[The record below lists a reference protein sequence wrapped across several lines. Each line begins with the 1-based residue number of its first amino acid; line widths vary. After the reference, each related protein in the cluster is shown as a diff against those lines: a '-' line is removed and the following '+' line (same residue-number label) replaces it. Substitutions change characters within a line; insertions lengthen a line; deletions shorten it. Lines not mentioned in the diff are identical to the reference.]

1 MHRYRLGADLL
12 ERSSAEKD
20 LGVLDNRLSV
30 SQQCALVAKANGI
43 LGHIKKNMTS
53 RLRKGTLALYSAL
66 MRPRLNYY
74 VQFWALQLKNDR
86 DLLKG
91 VQWRAPRRATK
102 MIKGLEH
109 LLCEGRLSNL
119 GSFTLGK
126 RKLWGDPINVY
137 GYLIGGGRQ
146 TDVARLLQWRV
157 ATGQGI
163 MA

>member
-1 MHRYRLGADLL
+1 
-12 ERSSAEKD
+12 
-20 LGVLDNRLSV
+20 
-30 SQQCALVAKANGI
+30 
-43 LGHIKKNMTS
+43 
-53 RLRKGTLALYSAL
+53 
-66 MRPRLNYY
+66 
-74 VQFWALQLKNDR
+74 
-86 DLLKG
+86 
-91 VQWRAPRRATK
+91 

-157 ATGQGI
+157 ATGQGV